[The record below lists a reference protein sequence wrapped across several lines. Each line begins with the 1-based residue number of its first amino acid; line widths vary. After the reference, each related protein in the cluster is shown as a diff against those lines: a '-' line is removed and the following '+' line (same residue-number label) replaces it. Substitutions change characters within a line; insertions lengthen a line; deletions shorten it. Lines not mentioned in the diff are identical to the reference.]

1 MIDLHGF
8 TKISSRNVVLGVRP
22 YFSLAYVSHTAIG
35 GALPH
40 VFTASDPLLSTI
52 ELKVAGISAGIM
64 KSLAA
69 DVCAANDEKAAE
81 AGGSGAASHRGGD
94 AEEPP

>member
-1 MIDLHGF
+1 MGFQKIKCKF
-8 TKISSRNVVLGVRP
+8 TKVVFGVLP
-22 YFSLAYVSHTAIG
+22 HVSHAAIA

-40 VFTASDPLLSTI
+40 ALTASDPLLSTI
-52 ELKVAGISAGIM
+52 ELKEAGISAGIM
-64 KSLAA
+64 KSRAA